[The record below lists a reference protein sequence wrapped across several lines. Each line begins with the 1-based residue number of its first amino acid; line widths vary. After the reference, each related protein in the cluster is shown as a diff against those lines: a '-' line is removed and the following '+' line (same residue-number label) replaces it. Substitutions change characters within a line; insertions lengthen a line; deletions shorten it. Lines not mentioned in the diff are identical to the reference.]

1 MPLIDAVK
9 VDRVSYDYGQGIILE
24 DISFSVEEGDLL
36 GIIGPN
42 GAGKTTLFNCMLG
55 LSERYRGSIQIFGED
70 IRKNRG
76 VLKQIG
82 YVPQKKSVEEG
93 FPATVQEIVAL
104 GATRKP
110 SREKITSAL
119 ETVGMLEYSKRRIG
133 ELSGGQQQR
142 VFIAKSLV
150 NDPRLLILDEPAT
163 SIDVEAQNKFYA
175 LVKKLNKEN
184 HITIIWSS
192 HDLEAI
198 NSLANKVACIN
209 RSMFFHGKSNEFFD
223 NPELLKKYSESSMQA
238 HMHEQHH
245 HHHHH
250 HNRYHQYP

>member
-1 MPLIDAVK
+1 VSLIYSVK
-9 VDRVSYDYGQGIILE
+9 VDRVSYDYGQGTILE

-55 LSERYRGSIQIFGED
+55 LTEGYRGKIEIFGED
-70 IRKNRG
+70 IRKDRK
-76 VLKQIG
+76 VLQQIG
-82 YVPQKKSVEEG
+82 YVPQKNSIEEG
-93 FPATVQEIVAL
+93 FPAIVWEIVSL
-104 GATRKP
+104 GVTATRKP
-110 SREKITSAL
+110 SREKISSAL
-119 ETVGMLEYSKRRIG
+119 ETVGMLDYGNRRIG

-142 VFIAKSLV
+142 VFIAKALV

-163 SIDVEAQNKFYA
+163 AIDVEAQNKFYS
-175 LVKKLNKEN
+175 LIKRLNKEN

-209 RSMFFHGKSNEFFD
+209 RSMFFHGKSHEFFE

-245 HHHHH
+245 HHH
-250 HNRYHQYP
+250 YHQYQ

>member
-1 MPLIDAVK
+1 MDAVK
-9 VDRVSYDYGQGIILE
+9 VDRVSYDYGQDIILE
-24 DISFSVEEGDLL
+24 DISFSVKDGDLL

-55 LSERYRGSIQIFGED
+55 LIERYRGNIQIFGED
-70 IRKNRG
+70 IRRNRR

-163 SIDVEAQNKFYA
+163 AIDVEAQNKFYA

-245 HHHHH
+245 HHH
-250 HNRYHQYP
+250 NRYHQYP

>member
-1 MPLIDAVK
+1 MIYSVK
-9 VDRVSYDYGQGIILE
+9 VDRVSYDYGQDMILD

-55 LSERYRGSIQIFGED
+55 LVEGYRGKIEIFGED
-70 IRKNRG
+70 IRKNRRK
-76 VLKQIG
+76 VLQQIG
-82 YVPQKKSVEEG
+82 YVPQKKFIEEG
-93 FPATVQEIVAL
+93 FPATVWEIVSL
-104 GATRKP
+104 GAAATRKP
-110 SREKITSAL
+110 SREKVIWAL
-119 ETVGMLEYSKRRIG
+119 ETVGMVDYGKRRIG

-142 VFIAKSLV
+142 VFIAKALV

-163 SIDVEAQNKFYA
+163 AIDVEAQNKFYS

-209 RSMFFHGKSNEFFD
+209 RSMFFHGNSHEFFE

-245 HHHHH
+245 HHHY
-250 HNRYHQYP
+250 YHEYQ

>member
-1 MPLIDAVK
+1 VSLIYSVK
-9 VDRVSYDYGQGIILE
+9 VDRVSYDYGQGTILE

-55 LSERYRGSIQIFGED
+55 LTEGYRGKIEIFGED
-70 IRKNRG
+70 IRKNRK
-76 VLKQIG
+76 VLQQIG
-82 YVPQKKSVEEG
+82 YVPQKKSIEES
-93 FPATVQEIVAL
+93 FPATVWEIVSL
-104 GATRKP
+104 GVSATRKS
-110 SREKITSAL
+110 SREKISSAL
-119 ETVGMLEYSKRRIG
+119 ETVGMLDYGNRRIG

-142 VFIAKSLV
+142 VFIAKALV
-150 NDPRLLILDEPAT
+150 NNPRLLILDEPAT
-163 SIDVEAQNKFYA
+163 AIDVEAQNKFYS
-175 LVKKLNKEN
+175 LIKRLNKEN

-209 RSMFFHGKSNEFFD
+209 RSMFFHGKSIEFFE

-245 HHHHH
+245 HHH
-250 HNRYHQYP
+250 YHQYQ

>member
-9 VDRVSYDYGQGIILE
+9 VDRVSYDYGQGTIIE

-42 GAGKTTLFNCMLG
+42 GAGKSTLFNCMLG
-55 LSERYRGSIQIFGED
+55 LTEGYRGKIEIFGEN
-70 IRKNRG
+70 IKRNRK
-76 VLKQIG
+76 VFQQIG
-82 YVPQKKSVEEG
+82 YIPQKKSVEEG
-93 FPATVQEIVAL
+93 FPATVQEVVAL

-119 ETVGMLEYSKRRIG
+119 ATVGMLEYGKRRIG

-142 VFIAKSLV
+142 VFIAKALV

-163 SIDVEAQNKFYA
+163 AIDVEAQNKFYS
-175 LVKKLNKEN
+175 LVKRLNKDN

-209 RSMFFHGKSNEFFD
+209 RSMFFHGKSNEFFE
-223 NPELLKKYSESSMQA
+223 NPALLKKYSESSMQA

-245 HHHHH
+245 HHHHYNLSH
-250 HNRYHQYP
+250 HQYQ

>member
-1 MPLIDAVK
+1 MPLIYVVK
-9 VDRVSYDYGQGIILE
+9 VDRVSYDYGQDTVLD

-55 LSERYRGSIQIFGED
+55 LVEDYRGKIEMFGED
-70 IRKNRG
+70 IRKNRK
-76 VLKQIG
+76 VLQQIG
-82 YVPQKKSVEEG
+82 YVPQKKSIEQG
-93 FPATVQEIVAL
+93 FPATVQEIVSL
-104 GATRKP
+104 GAAATTRKP
-110 SREKITSAL
+110 SREKVTSTL
-119 ETVGMLEYSKRRIG
+119 ETVGLLDYSKRRIG

-142 VFIAKSLV
+142 VFIAKALV

-163 SIDVEAQNKFYA
+163 AIDVDAQNKFYS

-184 HITIIWSS
+184 HITILWSS

-209 RSMFFHGKSNEFFD
+209 RSMFFHGRSNDFFE

-238 HMHEQHH
+238 HMHERHH
-245 HHHHH
+245 HHLHHH
-250 HNRYHQYP
+250 YQ

>member
-9 VDRVSYDYGQGIILE
+9 VDRVSYDYGQGTILD

-55 LSERYRGSIQIFGED
+55 LTEGYRGKIEIFGED
-70 IRKNRG
+70 IRKNRRK
-76 VLKQIG
+76 VLQQVG
-82 YVPQKKSVEEG
+82 YVPQKKSIEEG

-110 SREKITSAL
+110 SKEKITSSL
-119 ETVGMLEYSKRRIG
+119 DTVGMLEYSKRRIG

-163 SIDVEAQNKFYA
+163 AIDVEAQNKFYS

-184 HITIIWSS
+184 YITIIWSS

-209 RSMFFHGKSNEFFD
+209 RSMFFHGNSNEFFE

-245 HHHHH
+245 HHHHPS
-250 HNRYHQYP
+250 RYHQYP

>member
-1 MPLIDAVK
+1 MDAVK
-9 VDRVSYDYGQGIILE
+9 VDRVSYDYGQDIILE
-24 DISFSVEEGDLL
+24 DISFSVEDGDLL

-55 LSERYRGSIQIFGED
+55 LIERYRGNIQIFGED
-70 IRKNRG
+70 IRKNRR

-110 SREKITSAL
+110 SIEKITSAL

-163 SIDVEAQNKFYA
+163 AIDVETQNKFYA

-209 RSMFFHGKSNEFFD
+209 RSMFFHGKSNDFFD

>member
-1 MPLIDAVK
+1 MSLIYSVK
-9 VDRVSYDYGQGIILE
+9 VDRVSYDYGQDTILD

-55 LSERYRGSIQIFGED
+55 LVEDYGGKIEIFGED
-70 IRKNRG
+70 IRKNRK
-76 VLKQIG
+76 VLQQIG
-82 YVPQKKSVEEG
+82 YLPQKKSIEEG
-93 FPATVQEIVAL
+93 FPATVWEIVSL
-104 GATRKP
+104 GAAAATRKA
-110 SREKITSAL
+110 SREKITSTL
-119 ETVGMLEYSKRRIG
+119 ETVGLLDYSKRRIG

-142 VFIAKSLV
+142 VFIAKALV

-163 SIDVEAQNKFYA
+163 AIDVEAQNKFYS

-209 RSMFFHGKSNEFFD
+209 RSMFFHGKSHEFFE

-245 HHHHH
+245 HH
-250 HNRYHQYP
+250 QYQ

>member
-1 MPLIDAVK
+1 MPLIYAVK
-9 VDRVSYDYGQGIILE
+9 VDRVSYDYGQGTILD

-55 LSERYRGSIQIFGED
+55 LVEDYRGKIELFGED
-70 IRKNRG
+70 IRKNRK
-76 VLKQIG
+76 VLQQIG
-82 YVPQKKSVEEG
+82 YVPQKKFTEQG

-104 GATRKP
+104 GAAATTRKP
-110 SREKITSAL
+110 SREKVISAL
-119 ETVGMLEYSKRRIG
+119 ETVGLFDYSKRRIG

-163 SIDVEAQNKFYA
+163 AIDVEAQNKFYS

-209 RSMFFHGKSNEFFD
+209 ITMFFHGRSNDFFE

-245 HHHHH
+245 HHHH
-250 HNRYHQYP
+250 YK

>member
-1 MPLIDAVK
+1 MPLIDSVK
-9 VDRVSYDYGQGIILE
+9 VDRVSYDYGQGTILE

-55 LSERYRGSIQIFGED
+55 LIEGYRGKIEILGED
-70 IRKNRG
+70 IRKNRK

-82 YVPQKKSVEEG
+82 YVPQKKSIEEG
-93 FPATVQEIVAL
+93 FPATVQEIISL

-110 SREKITSAL
+110 AKEKIISAL
-119 ETVGMLEYSKRRIG
+119 ETVGMLEYGKKRIG

-142 VFIAKSLV
+142 VFIAKALV
-150 NDPRLLILDEPAT
+150 NDPRLVILDEPAT
-163 SIDVEAQNKFYA
+163 AIDVETQNKFYS
-175 LVKKLNKEN
+175 LVKRLNKEN

-198 NSLANKVACIN
+198 NSLANKVACIDK
-209 RSMFFHGKSNEFFD
+209 SMFFHGKSNEFFE

-245 HHHHH
+245 HHPSHHK
-250 HNRYHQYP
+250 YK

>member
-1 MPLIDAVK
+1 MDAVK
-9 VDRVSYDYGQGIILE
+9 VDRVSYDYGQDIILE

-55 LSERYRGSIQIFGED
+55 LIERYRGNIQIFGED
-70 IRKNRG
+70 IRKNRSA
-76 VLKQIG
+76 LKQIG

-110 SREKITSAL
+110 SREKIKSAL

-163 SIDVEAQNKFYA
+163 AIDVEAQNKFYA

>member
-1 MPLIDAVK
+1 VSLIYSVK
-9 VDRVSYDYGQGIILE
+9 VDRVSYDYGQGTILE

-55 LSERYRGSIQIFGED
+55 LTEGYRGKIEIFGED
-70 IRKNRG
+70 IRKNRK

-82 YVPQKKSVEEG
+82 YVPQKKSIEEG
-93 FPATVQEIVAL
+93 FPATVWEIVSL
-104 GATRKP
+104 GVSATRKS
-110 SREKITSAL
+110 SREKISSAL
-119 ETVGMLEYSKRRIG
+119 ETVGMVDYGNRRIG

-142 VFIAKSLV
+142 VFIAKALV
-150 NDPRLLILDEPAT
+150 NDPRLLILDEPAMA
-163 SIDVEAQNKFYA
+163 IDVEAQNKFYS
-175 LVKKLNKEN
+175 LIKRLNKEN

-209 RSMFFHGKSNEFFD
+209 RSMFFHGKSHEFFE

-245 HHHHH
+245 RHHH
-250 HNRYHQYP
+250 YPEYQ

>member
-1 MPLIDAVK
+1 MPLIYAVK
-9 VDRVSYDYGQGIILE
+9 VDRVSYDYGQGTILD

-55 LSERYRGSIQIFGED
+55 LVEDYRGKIELFGED
-70 IRKNRG
+70 IRKNRK
-76 VLKQIG
+76 VLQQIG
-82 YVPQKKSVEEG
+82 YVPQKKFIEQG
-93 FPATVQEIVAL
+93 FPATVHEIVAL
-104 GATRKP
+104 GAAATTRKP
-110 SREKITSAL
+110 SREKVISAI
-119 ETVGMLEYSKRRIG
+119 ETVGLFDYSKRRIG

-163 SIDVEAQNKFYA
+163 AIDVEAQNKFYS

-209 RSMFFHGKSNEFFD
+209 RTMFFHGRSNDFFE

-245 HHHHH
+245 HHHH
-250 HNRYHQYP
+250 YK

>member
-1 MPLIDAVK
+1 MYAVK
-9 VDRVSYDYGQGIILE
+9 VDRVNYDYGQGTILE

-55 LSERYRGSIQIFGED
+55 LTEGYKGKIEIFGED
-70 IRKNRG
+70 IRNNRR
-76 VLKQIG
+76 VLRQLG
-82 YVPQKKSVEEG
+82 YVPQKKSIEDG
-93 FPATVQEIVAL
+93 FPATVQEIVSL

-110 SREKITSAL
+110 SKEEVISAL
-119 ETVGMLEYSKRRIG
+119 EIVGMLEYGKRRIG

-142 VFIAKSLV
+142 VFIAKALV

-163 SIDVEAQNKFYA
+163 AIDVEAQNKFYS
-175 LVKKLNKEN
+175 LIKRLNKEN
-184 HITIIWSS
+184 QITIIWSS

-209 RSMFFHGKSNEFFD
+209 RSMFFHGKSNEFFE

-245 HHHHH
+245 HHPPH
-250 HNRYHQYP
+250 RYHQSQ

>member
-1 MPLIDAVK
+1 VSLIHSVK
-9 VDRVSYDYGQGIILE
+9 VDRVSYDYGQDKVLD

-55 LSERYRGSIQIFGED
+55 LIEGYRGKIEIFGED
-70 IRKNRG
+70 IRKNRK
-76 VLKQIG
+76 VLQQIG
-82 YVPQKKSVEEG
+82 YVPQKKSIEEG
-93 FPATVQEIVAL
+93 FPATVWEIVSL
-104 GATRKP
+104 GATATRRA
-110 SREKITSAL
+110 SREKITSTL
-119 ETVGMLEYSKRRIG
+119 ETVGLLDYSKRRIG

-142 VFIAKSLV
+142 VIIAKALV
-150 NDPRLLILDEPAT
+150 NDPRLVILDEPVTA
-163 SIDVEAQNKFYA
+163 IDVETQKKFYS
-175 LVKKLNKEN
+175 LLKKLNQEN

-198 NSLANKVACIN
+198 NSLANKVACVN
-209 RSMFFHGKSNEFFD
+209 RSMFFHGKSHEFFE

-245 HHHHH
+245 HHH
-250 HNRYHQYP
+250 YYAKYQ